1 MDGQM
6 AQQATSAVEV
16 ERKYDVDAGQRLP
29 DLGDVDGVSSVSAQE
44 TAQLEATYYDTPDL
58 RLRGARITLRH
69 RSGGHDAGWHLKLP
83 SGRDRE
89 EIRVEAPGDAV
100 PEVLAA
106 LVGGWSR
113 GAELVPAARL
123 STVRR
128 VQLLLDG
135 SGVPLVEVADD
146 EVTACRLSDGQELR
160 WREWEAELVRGHRS
174 LLDGVQERLLAAGA
188 APSSS
193 ASKVGRVLTPPD
205 SAPGAAPWWGQS
217 RGRRPGESAATVVH
231 AHLAEQ
237 VAELQSRHPHA
248 LRDRPDAVH
257 KMRVATRRL
266 RSALATFRP
275 VLDRQSTDPLRD
287 ELRWLAGV
295 LGQVRDAEVMHAR
308 LTALLA
314 AEPADLVLGPV
325 QSQVDLELNRRHREA
340 HARLVE
346 TLAEPRYLRLLD
358 DLVGLVDAPPFLRAG
373 GKRAAPV
380 LAAAMRRTWKRLEGA
395 MDAAAACPA
404 GPEQEEL
411 LHEVR
416 KDAKRAR
423 YAAESL
429 VPVFGSDAAR
439 FARAMTE
446 LQESLGDV
454 QDGVATR
461 QVLRE
466 LGARCHVSG
475 RNGFTFGRLHGLEQ
489 ARAEAAS
496 GQWSVAHAAVTR
508 RRLRRWFEQ

>member
-1 MDGQM
+1 MGEQVV
-6 AQQATSAVEV
+6 SSVEV
-16 ERKYDVDAGQRLP
+16 ERKFDVEAGRLLP
-29 DLGDVDGVSSVSAQE
+29 DLGEVAGVSSVLRE
-44 TAQLEATYYDTPDL
+44 EPVQLEAVYFDTADL
-58 RLRGARITLRH
+58 RLRSARITLRH
-69 RSGGHDAGWHLKLP
+69 RTGGSDAGWHLKLP

-89 EIRVEAPGDAV
+89 ELRVVEGSGAAV
-100 PEVLAA
+100 PEILTA
-106 LVGGWSR
+106 LVRGWSR
-113 GAELVPAARL
+113 GAELAPVVRL

-128 VQLLLDG
+128 VQLLVDG
-135 SGVPLVEVADD
+135 RGSPLVEIADD
-146 EVTACRLSDGQELR
+146 DVTACRLSDGQELR
-160 WREWEAELVRGHRS
+160 WREWEAELVGGQRA
-174 LLDGVQERLLAAGA
+174 LLDDVQERLVAAGA
-188 APSSS
+188 ALSLS
-193 ASKVGRVLTPPD
+193 ASKVGRVLTRPD
-205 SAPGAAPWWGQS
+205 EAAGARPWWAQS
-217 RGRRPGESAATVVH
+217 PGRRPGESAATVVH

-266 RSALATFRP
+266 RSALATYRP
-275 VLDRQSTDPLRD
+275 LLDRESTDPLRD

-295 LGQVRDAEVMHAR
+295 LGEVRDAEVMHAR
-308 LTALLA
+308 LRKMLA
-314 AEPADLVLGPV
+314 AEPPELVLGAV
-325 QSQVDLELNRRHREA
+325 QQQIDLELERRHREA

-346 TLAEPRYLRLLD
+346 TLADSRYLRLLD
-358 DLVGLVDAPPFLRAG
+358 DLVRLVDEPPFQKAAR
-373 GKRAAPV
+373 KSAAPV
-380 LAAAMRRTWKRLEGA
+380 LAAAMRRTWKRLERV
-395 MDAAAACPA
+395 MDAAAASPP

-429 VPVFGSDAAR
+429 VPVFGDDAKR
-439 FARAMTE
+439 FAAAMTQ

-475 RNGFTFGRLHGLEQ
+475 RNGFTFGRLHALEQ
-489 ARAEAAS
+489 ARAEAAA
-496 GQWSVAHAAVTR
+496 GQWAVAQAAVSR
-508 RRLRRWFEQ
+508 RRLRRWFER